1 ACSSILPPR
10 LEVLLD
16 GYVKFRKQACESAF
30 IFYHPLADI
39 TVANLEMIARPDKEM
54 QPETTELQSNERLSK
69 QQIIVRAARSALS
82 SVKLDEKDGESCGNR
97 KSLTIAEMFPEIIDS
112 LNTLK
117 RRASLR
123 SFTGKDTITDDS
135 KETAQKFGELTKNEG
150 NGIMSE
156 EVLNLLFTYDDRQSN
171 RDAKSFDR
179 RRSTKLES
187 IGEISIHEEKD
198 QMDPASGENDN
209 MLERNDSGC
218 SMRNSM
224 TWCKFEKLGFS
235 EPLTETITV
244 QKVKGEVHTSGKD
257 KHKNAKSIGK
267 ERKFRF
273 LCVKQRPESE
283 NSCFSIKMENIDRD
297 AIDNEDW
304 EDWYIIEQ
312 FPYFLVEVNN
322 GDTGILDEWVLVE
335 PKKEQMNDYE
345 WIVSEKKKKQVRGS
359 LNVPWIKSNRYSSEN
374 NIEKVKLFVIPN
386 KDYDSFYPTF
396 HVEFSTSDMIDG
408 VSMTPTK
415 HQSKNPKLQQQSFGT
430 ITTEIT
436 STQTS
441 YVISKPLSPPHPTK
455 IRRSKSF
462 VIRDDKHVVEETI
475 SDSDS
480 EYSRA
485 SYGTNLSSKSEENRE
500 TDEVYQPDE
509 IYDSYMNDRY
519 SRSVVESFSSEKNA
533 VNRASYLKVNEYPVT
548 IQNLPWPPTNYPPPP
563 QDYSRYYQ
571 SRTNS
576 YITPDGSGGAN
587 YP

>member
-1 ACSSILPPR
+1 ACSSTLPPR

-39 TVANLEMIARPDKEM
+39 TVANLEMIARPNKDM

-69 QQIIVRAARSALS
+69 QQIIVRAARSVLS
-82 SVKLDEKDGESCGNR
+82 SVKLDEKDGESYGNR
-97 KSLTIAEMFPEIIDS
+97 KSLTIAEMFPEMIDS

-123 SFTGKDTITDDS
+123 SLSGRDTITDDS
-135 KETAQKFGELTKNEG
+135 KETAQKFDELTKNEG

-156 EVLNLLFTYDDRQSN
+156 EVLNLLFEYDDRQSN
-171 RDAKSFDR
+171 SDTKSFDR

-198 QMDPASGENDN
+198 HIDAASGESDN

-218 SMRNSM
+218 SMRNTM

-235 EPLTETITV
+235 EPPTETVTV
-244 QKVKGEVHTSGKD
+244 QKDKGEVHESENCKR
-257 KHKNAKSIGK
+257 KNAKPIGK

-273 LCVKQRPESE
+273 LCVKRRPKSE
-283 NSCFSIKMENIDRD
+283 NPCSSIKMENIDRD

-322 GDTGILDEWVLVE
+322 GDTGLLDEWVLVE

-345 WIVSEKKKKQVRGS
+345 WIVSEKKKQVRRS
-359 LNVPWIKSNRYSSEN
+359 LSVPWIKSNRYSSEN
-374 NIEKVKLFVIPN
+374 NIEKETRK
-386 KDYDSFYPTF
+386 
-396 HVEFSTSDMIDG
+396 VEFSTSDMIDG

-415 HQSKNPKLQQQSFGT
+415 HQSKNQKFPQQSFGT

-441 YVISKPLSPPHPTK
+441 YVISKQLSPPHPTK
-455 IRRSKSF
+455 IRRSRSF
-462 VIRDDKHVVEETI
+462 APRDYKHIEETI

-480 EYSRA
+480 QYSRA
-485 SYGTNLSSKSEENRE
+485 SYGTNMSSESEENRE
-500 TDEVYQPDE
+500 TDDVYQPDE

-519 SRSVVESFSSEKNA
+519 SRSVVESFNSEKNA
-533 VNRASYLKVNEYPVT
+533 ENRASFLKMNEYPVT

-563 QDYSRYYQ
+563 QDYSKYYQ